1 MVSINTNPGALIALQ
16 NLTSI
21 NNQLAET
28 QRRVST
34 GLEVSSAA
42 DNPALFALAQNQRA
56 ELGSIEAVQQG
67 LRIGTSAVDVGLAAG
82 ESISEI
88 LVELRAVAS
97 QAADPSLTAADRAV
111 LEDQFVSLREQIERQ
126 VASAEI
132 GGRNLLAAGAP
143 DLSVVASTD
152 GSETIT
158 VAAQDFS
165 ATGGILTFSFSD
177 NPFEADAT
185 AGIAAGAD
193 AARAQIANIETSIA
207 NSSRALGSLGAGS
220 QSLDLQG
227 RLLTQISDTLEVSI
241 GNLVDADLARES
253 SRLQAL
259 QVQQQLAIQT
269 LSIANAAPNAI
280 LALFA

>member
-193 AARAQIANIETSIA
+193 AARAQIA
-207 NSSRALGSLGAGS
+207 
-220 QSLDLQG
+220 
-227 RLLTQISDTLEVSI
+227 
-241 GNLVDADLARES
+241 
-253 SRLQAL
+253 
-259 QVQQQLAIQT
+259 
-269 LSIANAAPNAI
+269 
-280 LALFA
+280 